1 MVLPLKYGIPDIE
14 LPRAVGGTVN
24 PSCFAGHALAVVFCP
39 TDRAAEVR
47 ELDDYA
53 RHASQF
59 TGYDAWVLTVGGAAA
74 NPSASEACPVAAAS
88 DPDGRAW
95 DAFRAI
101 AGPPFP
107 LRREDGATFL
117 FGRGGA
123 LQHVR
128 TGPGHAAD
136 LRNQLVDRGAMIS
149 DPPDLLVNG

>member
-39 TDRAAEVR
+39 ADRAAEVR

-74 NPSASEACPVAAAS
+74 NLSASEACRVAAAS

-95 DAFRAI
+95 DAFRAM
-101 AGPPFP
+101 AGPAVP
-107 LRREDGATFL
+107 LKRDDGATFL

-123 LQHVR
+123 LQHVW

-136 LRNQLVDRGAMIS
+136 LRNQLVDRGAMS